1 MAVLG
6 HGRVGPWP
14 CRGMAVS
21 VHGSVGAWPCWCMP
35 VLVHG
40 CVGAWPYWGMAVSG
54 HGRVRARLCRGNDGS
69 VNAWPCWCMAVLVHG
84 CVGARVEVRV
94 STSGPVFVLWCGH
107 LSLTLATLSPGR
119 VPPRT
124 TGTGLKDTHC
134 PEVII
139 MAAEQQQH
147 YSTLYYTRPAL

>member
-1 MAVLG
+1 MHGRDGAWLCWCMG
-6 HGRVGPWP
+6 AWTHGRVGAWP
-14 CRGMAVS
+14 CRGMAGL
-21 VHGSVGAWPCWCMP
+21 VHGRVGAWPC
-35 VLVHG
+35 
-40 CVGAWPYWGMAVSG
+40 WGMAVSG
-54 HGRVRARLCRGNDGS
+54 HGRVG
-69 VNAWPCWCMAVLVHG
+69 AWPCRGMSVSRQGRVSVWPCQCMSVSRQG
-84 CVGARVEVRV
+84 RVGARVEVRV

-147 YSTLYYTRPAL
+147 YSTLYYTHPAL